1 MRRTAL
7 ALAVI
12 ASVGMNACSKLH
24 VPGPGEGAS
33 PQWLLAPAAA
43 LATIQNGY
51 LGLPALTAG
60 LTVWALADPFAP
72 NWEIRAARLDERH
85 LRFFLHHKLLHTGGD
100 GEARVVLKRNAERIT
115 REEGFSEYE
124 IVRLEE
130 GIELTRPFAR
140 RTLVADVRMLKG
152 RALPGL

>member
-1 MRRTAL
+1 MRRTSL
-7 ALAVI
+7 ALAAI
-12 ASVGMNACSKLH
+12 ATLGVNACSNLH

-33 PQWLLAPAAA
+33 TQWLLAPAAA
-43 LATIQNGY
+43 LATLQNGY
-51 LGLPALTAG
+51 LGLPALTTG

-85 LRFFLHHKLLHTGGD
+85 LRFFLQHKLLHTGGE
-100 GEARVVLKRNAERIT
+100 GEARQVLYRNAERIT

-130 GIELTRPFAR
+130 GIESTRPFAR
-140 RTLVADVRMLKG
+140 RTVGADVRRLKG
-152 RALPGL
+152 RALPAL